1 MSYCSVCQTAIEG
14 NWKDCP
20 LCGQALDQKAATAE
34 SNPYPPIPLR
44 YNIKK
49 VFSLLMIFTIIIGLL
64 FIGIE
69 EIWLDQSQGLK
80 LAVLGIVSL
89 WTVVYTLI
97 RKRRN
102 IAKSILYLLIIVSV
116 ISIYLDYSLEWN
128 GWSTTYVIPVICIFA
143 DLALT
148 ISVKIIFLE
157 VGDYILYLLIV
168 VILGFFPALFLFLN
182 WTTNPIP
189 SVLSII
195 ISAIMFIVL
204 FVSHR
209 KVIMFEWEKRMQ
221 I

>member
-1 MSYCSVCQTAIEG
+1 MSECLACQATIEG
-14 NWKDCP
+14 VWENCP
-20 LCGQALDQKAATAE
+20 LCGQELEQEAITVQ

-44 YNIKK
+44 YNRKR
-49 VFSLLMIFTIIIGLL
+49 VLSLLMIFTIIIGLL

-69 EIWLDQSQGLK
+69 EIWLDQNQGLK

-102 IAKSILYLLIIVSV
+102 TAKSILYLLIIVSV

-148 ISVKIIFLE
+148 ISMKLIFSK

-189 SVLSII
+189 SILSTI
-195 ISAIMFIVL
+195 ISAIMFVVL
-204 FVSHR
+204 FVSH
-209 KVIMFEWEKRMQ
+209 KKIIMCEWEKRMQ

>member
-1 MSYCSVCQTAIEG
+1 MSYCTACHAIVEG
-14 NWKDCP
+14 DWKDCP
-20 LCGQALDQKAATAE
+20 LCSQPLDQKTGEVE

-44 YNIKK
+44 FNKK
-49 VFSLLMIFTIIIGLL
+49 KGISLLMIFTIIIGLL

-80 LAVLGIVSL
+80 LAVFGIVSL

-102 IAKSILYLLIIVSV
+102 IAKSILYLLVIASV
-116 ISIYLDYSLEWN
+116 ISIYLDYLLAWN
-128 GWSTTYVIPVICIFA
+128 GWSMTYVIPVICIFA

-148 ISVKIIFLE
+148 ISVKIIFPE

-168 VILGFFPALFLFLN
+168 VILGFFPAVFLFFN

-189 SVLSII
+189 SLLSMA
-195 ISAIMFIVL
+195 ISTIMFIVL
-204 FVSHR
+204 FVSYR
-209 KVIMFEWEKRMQ
+209 KVIFHEWKKRMQ